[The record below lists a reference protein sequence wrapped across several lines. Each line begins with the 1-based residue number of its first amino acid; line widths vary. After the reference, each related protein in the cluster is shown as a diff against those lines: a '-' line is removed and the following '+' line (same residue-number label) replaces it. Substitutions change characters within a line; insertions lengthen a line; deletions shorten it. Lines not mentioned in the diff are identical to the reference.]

1 MDGEKKG
8 KMGRPATKPVS
19 KRKAYYVKVKVV
31 NTMNNTAND
40 VLISRDTIGEIKQL
54 IRMSRQ
60 EVDFL
65 GYWNGKEFEKVS
77 LD

>member
-1 MDGEKKG
+1 MERENKG

-60 EVDFL
+60 QVEFL
-65 GYWNGKEFEKVS
+65 GFWNGKEFEKVD

>member
-1 MDGEKKG
+1 
-8 KMGRPATKPVS
+8 MGRPATKPVS

-60 EVDFL
+60 QVEFL
-65 GYWNGKEFEKVS
+65 GFWNGKEFEKVD